1 MSDSD
6 SSSDGTTEVI
16 QDEPDPWPTPPTGK
30 KTALTLSKNI
40 TKLNDKD
47 LRALIQKRARER
59 YGEEAKEIQ
68 ISAVMDLVRRRNSFV
83 LAGTGYGKSR
93 IAEMY
98 WDLFPKYKKAVVLS
112 LNPLDTLG
120 DNQVEEKKNAKN
132 PISAVNLTK
141 MNLTDEVAREILQGK
156 YSFIYLSPEVLLNSS
171 IFHDIFFDRDFRDR
185 LISTV
190 VDEAHM
196 VFIWGLVASGRAKKI
211 ISHLK
216 HQDRAI
222 FRPLYGKLGSK
233 LILTNGVPI
242 LLLSATCRP
251 VAIAGI
257 LKSLKLTEDNISFSR
272 AELTRPEIR
281 ILRVTMTSSFKS
293 CDDLSQLYGPQ
304 SQTPDEK
311 VVPSLV
317 YGTSRA
323 STMQALKSANTSRGT
338 IGGQNNPYSNFARR
352 YHSCTGDKTKLDV
365 INDFSQDKVAVISC
379 TMALGLGQN
388 WKRVRMVVH
397 FGRGDPASLFQM
409 IGRTGRDGRP
419 GLAIIFVEP
428 HRKNGKNC
436 VEDFEDDDPMNQT
449 EDDRMDAFAITPVCL
464 RIAFSLDNL
473 LGYIPLRCNDPNVVL
488 EKEREIKSGFV
499 PCGCSNCK
507 PEEHCVIMRNLK
519 NLSVDNFTSFLAR
532 PVDLPSEVNLENPVT
547 LTVAEVICPAQTK
560 RPLAP
565 FLESFA
571 THLVDRFRDFFTSEY
586 DLDCC
591 YFEAD
596 EVFGIQD
603 ARAAVLATEKGFQKD
618 RLEAIVGGLL
628 TSQMEFLH
636 ICIEDYRRTK
646 TYKEYTRVEQAK
658 SAAQS
663 LILSNSQ
670 PIPVEHY
677 DPSIFASSSALQQGP
692 KKTKKQQEAE
702 KRKLQTAAKRELR
715 KAQKAVDDHKRKE
728 EAKRKKEER
737 AKKQAETDAN
747 KENRVHQ
754 SSKRKASK
762 DVGTNSKAK
771 SQKRARVESESQ
783 KSAEGEFN
791 QSHSSGTI

>member
-171 IFHDIFFDRDFRDR
+171 IFHNIFFDRDFRDR

-222 FRPLYGKLGSK
+222 FRPSYGKLGSK

-257 LKSLKLTEDNISFSR
+257 LKSLKLTEDKIN
-272 AELTRPEIR
+272 
-281 ILRVTMTSSFKS
+281 
-293 CDDLSQLYGPQ
+293 
-304 SQTPDEK
+304 
-311 VVPSLV
+311 
-317 YGTSRA
+317 
-323 STMQALKSANTSRGT
+323 
-338 IGGQNNPYSNFARR
+338 
-352 YHSCTGDKTKLDV
+352 V
-365 INDFSQDKVAVISC
+365 INTDQ
-379 TMALGLGQN
+379 
-388 WKRVRMVVH
+388 W
-397 FGRGDPASLFQM
+397 P
-409 IGRTGRDGRP
+409 
-419 GLAIIFVEP
+419 
-428 HRKNGKNC
+428 
-436 VEDFEDDDPMNQT
+436 
-449 EDDRMDAFAITPVCL
+449 
-464 RIAFSLDNL
+464 
-473 LGYIPLRCNDPNVVL
+473 
-488 EKEREIKSGFV
+488 KS
-499 PCGCSNCK
+499 
-507 PEEHCVIMRNLK
+507 
-519 NLSVDNFTSFLAR
+519 TS
-532 PVDLPSEVNLENPVT
+532 
-547 LTVAEVICPAQTK
+547 
-560 RPLAP
+560 
-565 FLESFA
+565 
-571 THLVDRFRDFFTSEY
+571 
-586 DLDCC
+586 
-591 YFEAD
+591 
-596 EVFGIQD
+596 
-603 ARAAVLATEKGFQKD
+603 
-618 RLEAIVGGLL
+618 
-628 TSQMEFLH
+628 
-636 ICIEDYRRTK
+636 
-646 TYKEYTRVEQAK
+646 
-658 SAAQS
+658 
-663 LILSNSQ
+663 
-670 PIPVEHY
+670 
-677 DPSIFASSSALQQGP
+677 
-692 KKTKKQQEAE
+692 
-702 KRKLQTAAKRELR
+702 
-715 KAQKAVDDHKRKE
+715 
-728 EAKRKKEER
+728 
-737 AKKQAETDAN
+737 
-747 KENRVHQ
+747 
-754 SSKRKASK
+754 
-762 DVGTNSKAK
+762 
-771 SQKRARVESESQ
+771 
-783 KSAEGEFN
+783 
-791 QSHSSGTI
+791 